1 MKKLTILLVIVMFI
15 LYGVR
20 YYEDANNPRGCTMDV
35 MAVQTKNKQLSNY
48 AGVKIRGSMVNS
60 LFDLVETLNQQQVF
74 PINIRYGDV
83 LPDSYDWSVSTTQN
97 LNSGDRD
104 SIRDSVWY
112 EVVVQDQLENDG
124 YLDTITIRAY

>member
-20 YYEDANNPRGCTMDV
+20 YYEEANTPRGSAMNV
-35 MAVQTKNKQLSNY
+35 MAVQTTNKQLSNY

-60 LFDLVETLNQQQVF
+60 LFDLVETLNKQQVF

-83 LPDSYDWSVSTTQN
+83 LPNSYNWSVSTTQN
-97 LNSGDRD
+97 LNSGDTIQD
-104 SIRDSVWY
+104 SGYY